1 MDAGNANVEKGDARG
16 FVLLPEDGEEY
27 TSGSPDA
34 IATAGLLASGA
45 HTTGVTPPYARRL
58 ARCRSQPTADNLL
71 TRPLSDL
78 LRKYELGSVVFC
90 GL

>member
-34 IATAGLLASGA
+34 IATARAASERGA
-45 HTTGVTPPYARRL
+45 HNG
-58 ARCRSQPTADNLL
+58 CHTA
-71 TRPLSDL
+71 
-78 LRKYELGSVVFC
+78 LRT
-90 GL
+90 